1 MKPGLLVPL
10 LLVLAP
16 AGVACATLPEPGGG
30 DQNLPSA
37 VAGPFTA
44 LTATQFSTS
53 LSISAPNGLDD
64 LNDYGRDM
72 AVLDAD
78 GDPTTP
84 EVFGYVAASIV
95 ENGMDPTPTSATR
108 TLVRYTALD
117 GRSFDPQSAATVLTP
132 DASWEG
138 NVLAAPSVLRSGS
151 EVLLYYAAQGGI
163 GLAKSPDGQTFTKVA
178 GPVLGP
184 AATGWDQGAAPASP
198 GVVQLADGSFRMFY
212 EAPFGGGAAI
222 GEAGSPDGVTWTRL
236 GDGPALAPSSGGD
249 AGPTPWDSAAVGS
262 PFPMLAVSAEGRPIL
277 RLFYGALDVGG
288 IGTIALAARY
298 GTDGPFER
306 AVGPVFG
313 VSGGLGPREPCVV
326 AFASYTLL
334 YATEASSSTDRHP
347 AVAVGV
353 APATATLPPAMP
365 P

>member
-1 MKPGLLVPL
+1 MKPRLLAPL
-10 LLVLAP
+10 LLALVP

-37 VAGPFTA
+37 VDGPFTA
-44 LTATQFSTS
+44 LTAAQFSTS

-117 GRSFDPQSAATVLTP
+117 GRSFNPQSAATVLTP

-151 EVLLYYAAQGGI
+151 EVLLYY
-163 GLAKSPDGQTFTKVA
+163 
-178 GPVLGP
+178 
-184 AATGWDQGAAPASP
+184 
-198 GVVQLADGSFRMFY
+198 
-212 EAPFGGGAAI
+212 
-222 GEAGSPDGVTWTRL
+222 
-236 GDGPALAPSSGGD
+236 
-249 AGPTPWDSAAVGS
+249 
-262 PFPMLAVSAEGRPIL
+262 
-277 RLFYGALDVGG
+277 
-288 IGTIALAARY
+288 
-298 GTDGPFER
+298 
-306 AVGPVFG
+306 
-313 VSGGLGPREPCVV
+313 
-326 AFASYTLL
+326 
-334 YATEASSSTDRHP
+334 
-347 AVAVGV
+347 
-353 APATATLPPAMP
+353 
-365 P
+365 